1 MQPCFTS
8 LDIEQGVRNAFV
20 QLDVARASGEA
31 TDRQIEAASV
41 AFRGVRE
48 EAALGARTTLDVLNA
63 EQELLDA
70 RVTSISTSID
80 EQTAAYAVLA
90 SMGKL
95 TALSLKLGV
104 KTYDPDEY
112 YNLAKTAPIAKS
124 KQGKA
129 LDRVLEAL
137 AGK

>member
-1 MQPCFTS
+1 
-8 LDIEQGVRNAFV
+8 
-20 QLDVARASGEA
+20 
-31 TDRQIEAASV
+31 V

-70 RVTSISTSID
+70 RVTRISTSID
-80 EQTAAYAVLA
+80 EQIAAYTILA

-95 TALSLKLGV
+95 TAVSLELGV
-104 KTYDPDEY
+104 KTYDPTEY
-112 YNLAKTAPIAKS
+112 YNLVKTAPIAKS

-129 LDRVLEAL
+129 LDRVLKGL
-137 AGK
+137 VGN